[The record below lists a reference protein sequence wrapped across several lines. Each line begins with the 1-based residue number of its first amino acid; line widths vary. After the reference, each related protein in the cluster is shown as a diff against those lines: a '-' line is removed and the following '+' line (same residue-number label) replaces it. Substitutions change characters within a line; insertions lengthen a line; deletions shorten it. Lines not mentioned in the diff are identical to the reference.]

1 MDSKNTTRRSVV
13 KSIATLG
20 AAGLVGTSNAASM
33 LALANKP
40 ASVKKS
46 WDAIVIGAGVFG
58 AWTASHLQAA
68 GKRVLLLDAA
78 GPANA
83 QASSGGESRM
93 IRSAYGADAIY
104 SEMSLRSLQQWKRL
118 STDASLPLFNQTGV
132 LFLFQEMV
140 DYARQ
145 SIATHE
151 ALGIG
156 LDVMDTNLLRSK
168 FPQIDF
174 SGIEFGLYEAE
185 FGALMAR
192 RAVQHVVADF
202 VKAGGQ
208 YLQASASAPAKGGDG
223 HSLQVNGETLNS
235 DLLIYAC
242 GPWLPKLFPELVSTR
257 LFVTRQELAF
267 VAPPAGNGS
276 FAANALPGWADF
288 NGGDLYYGFP
298 DLEGRG
304 FKIAHDRHGVEFD
317 PDSGDRRVSSASYD
331 SLRAYIKRRFPALAD
346 QPFIGERVCQYTNSS
361 NGDFLIDKHPA
372 FEDVF
377 LVGAGSGHG
386 FKHGPEV
393 GRMAAEMVL
402 GSKTSPKPR
411 FSFKTKQ
418 ETHHRTVV

>member
-1 MDSKNTTRRSVV
+1 
-13 KSIATLG
+13 
-20 AAGLVGTSNAASM
+20 M

-46 WDAIVIGAGVFG
+46 WDAIVVGAGVFG

-118 STDASLPLFNQTGV
+118 SADASLPLFNQAGV

-156 LDVMDTNLLRSK
+156 LDVMDAKLLRSK

-192 RAVQHVVADF
+192 RAVHHVVADF
-202 VKAGGQ
+202 VKAEGG
-208 YLQASASAPAKGGDG
+208 
-223 HSLQVNGETLNS
+223 
-235 DLLIYAC
+235 
-242 GPWLPKLFPELVSTR
+242 
-257 LFVTRQELAF
+257 
-267 VAPPAGNGS
+267 GNICK
-276 FAANALPGWADF
+276 PQ
-288 NGGDLYYGFP
+288 P
-298 DLEGRG
+298 VHRPRG
-304 FKIAHDRHGVEFD
+304 ATVI
-317 PDSGDRRVSSASYD
+317 
-331 SLRAYIKRRFPALAD
+331 
-346 QPFIGERVCQYTNSS
+346 VC
-361 NGDFLIDKHPA
+361 K
-372 FEDVF
+372 
-377 LVGAGSGHG
+377 
-386 FKHGPEV
+386 
-393 GRMAAEMVL
+393 
-402 GSKTSPKPR
+402 
-411 FSFKTKQ
+411 
-418 ETHHRTVV
+418 